1 MKISALALIAL
12 VVFPQVADPC
22 SLDTISKIVKSLEEL
37 SQSYVNVTTAVKPL
51 DELLKACSRGD
62 FEKAVRVY
70 SNVSSEVEKLYT
82 LKESSKI
89 QVLLHKAL
97 TTLALVLIPVAVY
110 MLLPRIY
117 LYLWYTSRRRWAVVK
132 KK

>member
-1 MKISALALIAL
+1 LRK
-12 VVFPQVADPC
+12 
-22 SLDTISKIVKSLEEL
+22 
-37 SQSYVNVTTAVKPL
+37 
-51 DELLKACSRGD
+51 LL
-62 FEKAVRVY
+62 RVY
-70 SNVSSEVEKLYT
+70 GNVSSEVEKLYT
-82 LKESSKI
+82 LKESSKM